1 MKYSV
6 QPITPVNIAMLNID
20 GNGLP
25 DLRNIPKT
33 QIESNANNDAKPS
46 ITISE
51 ILISPYLL
59 YKGIRVLDATQ

>member
-25 DLRNIPKT
+25 DLRNITKT

-59 YKGIRVLDATQ
+59 YKGIRVLDAAQ